1 LDCRVTPCA
10 IVTGAGTGIGRATAH
25 ALAEDGYA
33 VALVGRRQKPLEEV
47 AGELPE
53 AAVLAADVG
62 DPAAASAAVTGAVER
77 FGGVDVLV
85 NNAGVGESAPVLE
98 ETLERWEE
106 TLRVNLTGAF
116 LMTQLALPHLVERRG
131 SIVNVASVNGVL
143 AGPGWASYCVSKA
156 GLIMLARCVANDY
169 GRAGVRANA
178 VCPGWVRTPMG
189 DDDMDIV
196 ARRHGT
202 DREGAYSLV
211 HAAHPLGRP
220 ARPEEIASVVAFLA
234 SAASSYVTGAAIM
247 VDGGTT
253 VVDPSATA
261 HRAEPAA

>member
-1 LDCRVTPCA
+1 VTRCA
-10 IVTGAGTGIGRATAH
+10 IVTGAGTGIGRAVSR
-25 ALAEDGYA
+25 ALAADGCA
-33 VALVGRRQKPLEEV
+33 VALVGRRAGPLEEL
-47 AGELPE
+47 AAELPD
-53 AAVLAADVG
+53 AAALPADVG
-62 DPAAASAAVTGAVER
+62 EPAAARAAVAAAVAR

-98 ETLERWEE
+98 ETLERWES
-106 TLRVNLTGAF
+106 TLRINLTGAF
-116 LMTQLALPHLVERRG
+116 LMTQLALPYLIERRG
-131 SIVNVASVNGVL
+131 AIVNVASVNGVL

-169 GRAGVRANA
+169 GRDGVRANA

-189 DDDMDIV
+189 DEDMDLV
-196 ARRHGT
+196 AARHGT
-202 DREGAYSLV
+202 DREGAYRLV

-220 ARPEEIASVVAFLA
+220 AEPEEVASVVAFLA
-234 SAASSYVTGAAIM
+234 SPGASYVTGATVM

-261 HRAEPAA
+261 HGAEATR